1 MVEAIPNTPAY
12 QEFESKH
19 NRHLNMLTE
28 SVSRHS
34 KDAHR

>member
-1 MVEAIPNTPAY
+1 MVEAIPNTPQY

-28 SVSRHS
+28 SVSILNIEQYR
-34 KDAHR
+34 

>member
-1 MVEAIPNTPAY
+1 MVQAIPNTPQY

-28 SVSRHS
+28 SVSIHT
-34 KDAHR
+34 KKQHR